1 MSRSEHVDWDHHTR
15 GPDGG
20 NVLSDRKTLLLSPL
34 IYSWCLWAAAWNPLD
49 GRMDERTASQGHEIF
64 TLTINRPRMERS
76 WVEALAGKNQ
86 SSWAEKKTDPV
97 LSRKFKGNKNQ
108 QQESPPAL
116 KLTRKHRKSNKAREH
131 NREKN
136 NTNQTK
142 QGKKQKKQNPIETQQ
157 TLQHSVEMFLCVWF
171 LWKDLVQVSAADL
184 TQAKKYIYITKIP
197 RRQQTHKSTTF
208 FCFNNSSAWSKQLA
222 LALASATWAE
232 WTLML
237 MLLLVLESVQ
247 SAAPL

>member
-1 MSRSEHVDWDHHTR
+1 MVPVSSSVKPTGRT
-15 GPDGG
+15 
-20 NVLSDRKTLLLSPL
+20 
-34 IYSWCLWAAAWNPLD
+34 D
-49 GRMDERTASQGHEIF
+49 GRTNGQSGSWNIYPDNKPSQDGA
-64 TLTINRPRMERS
+64 ERS

-116 KLTRKHRKSNKAREH
+116 KLKCKHRKSNKAWEH

-142 QGKKQKKQNPIETQQ
+142 QGKKKPPKNPIETQQ

-184 TQAKKYIYITKIP
+184 TQAKNIYIYNKNPQKTTNTQIDHIFLF
-197 RRQQTHKSTTF
+197 QQ
-208 FCFNNSSAWSKQLA
+208 Q
-222 LALASATWAE
+222 
-232 WTLML
+232 
-237 MLLLVLESVQ
+237 Q
-247 SAAPL
+247 SLR